1 MITLSL
7 TPQQFIY
14 LQAAVKRDQEFLEE
28 MAPWDIDD
36 QIDEHAADVAT
47 CKAVGRLLK
56 VVEQMQV
63 ITH

>member
-14 LQAAVKRDQEFLEE
+14 LQAAVKRDLENLEE
-28 MAPWDIDD
+28 MAPWDD

-56 VVEQMQV
+56 AAEQTQV
-63 ITH
+63 STH